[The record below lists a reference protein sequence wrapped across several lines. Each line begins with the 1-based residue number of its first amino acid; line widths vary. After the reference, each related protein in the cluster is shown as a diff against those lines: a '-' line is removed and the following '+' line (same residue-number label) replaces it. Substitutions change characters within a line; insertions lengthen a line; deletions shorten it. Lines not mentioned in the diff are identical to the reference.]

1 MEKMNFNHV
10 YFIGI
15 GGIGMSAVADI
26 LLELGYQVS
35 GSDAKSSNVTER
47 LSAKGAE
54 IHIGQK
60 AENITPAIDVV
71 VHSTAIKADNPEI
84 LQAQALGLPIMHRSE
99 MLAFLT
105 MASKSICVA
114 GAHGKTTT
122 SSMIALMM
130 ELAELEPTIVVGGDI
145 EQIGGNAKYGRGD
158 YLVAEADESDGTFL
172 RLHPWM
178 TIVTN
183 IEEDHLDHY
192 KDLAEIKEAF
202 SAFVALPGEQG
213 VGVFCLD
220 CPDVWDILAS
230 AQGTVITYG
239 FHAEADIRAD
249 NWRQEAGLN
258 KADVYRQGERLGQLT
273 LNVPGKHNMTN
284 ALAAVAAGLTVGLTF
299 EQIAEGL
306 AQFTGAKRRFQVVG
320 QVKGITVVDDYA
332 HHPTEI
338 RATLEAA
345 RSGHTGRII
354 AVFQPHRY
362 SRTKFLAPAFAE
374 SFAHA
379 DKVVLT
385 EVYSA
390 GENMTDGAPT
400 EIILEQMP
408 PEKDACIVKKEDV
421 NAWLLQ
427 EVQPGDLVLM
437 LGAGNIWINAA
448 QLVEDLQNSY
458 AVVLVTR

>member
-1 MEKMNFNHV
+1 MGVENINFNHV
-10 YFIGI
+10 HFIGS
-15 GGIGMSAVADI
+15 GGIGMSAIAEV
-26 LLELGYQVS
+26 LVELGYQVS
-35 GSDAKSSNVTER
+35 GSDAKDSEVTRR

-54 IHIGQK
+54 IQIGQRV
-60 AENITPAIDVV
+60 ENITQDIDIV

-84 LQAQALGLPIMHRSE
+84 VQAKALGLPILHRSE

-105 MASKSICVA
+105 LASKAICVA

-130 ELAELEPTIVVGGDI
+130 ELAGLQPTIVVGGDI
-145 EQIGGNAKYGRGD
+145 EQIGGNAKYGGGE

-172 RLHPWM
+172 RLNPWM
-178 TIVTN
+178 TVVTN

-202 SAFVALPGEQG
+202 SAFVALPGENG
-213 VGVFCLD
+213 VGIFCLD
-220 CPDVWDILAS
+220 CPDVRDIITS
-230 AQGTVITYG
+230 AKGQVITYG
-239 FHAEADIRAD
+239 FQEAADIRAE
-249 NWRQEAGLN
+249 NWQQEDGLN
-258 KADVYRQGERLGQLT
+258 KADIYRQGEHLGQLV
-273 LNVPGKHNMTN
+273 LHVPGRHNMSN

-299 EQIAEGL
+299 EQIAQGL
-306 AQFTGAKRRFQVVG
+306 VCFTGAKRRFQIIG
-320 QVKGITVVDDYA
+320 EEKGVKVVDDYA

-338 RATLEAA
+338 QATLEAA
-345 RSGHTGRII
+345 RSGHAGRII

-374 SFAHA
+374 SFAYA
-379 DKVVLT
+379 DKVILT

-408 PEKDACIVKKEDV
+408 PEKDACIVKKEDI
-421 NAWLLQ
+421 NAWLLK

-437 LGAGNIWINAA
+437 LGAGNIWMNAA
-448 QLVEDLQNSY
+448 QLVEDLKNS
-458 AVVLVTR
+458 

>member
-1 MEKMNFNHV
+1 MNFNHV

-15 GGIGMSAVADI
+15 GGIGMSAVAEV
-26 LLELGYQVS
+26 LLELGYNIS

-47 LSAKGAE
+47 LSAKGAQ
-54 IHIGQK
+54 IHIGQQ
-60 AENITPAIDVV
+60 AENITTDIDIV

-84 LQAQALGLPIMHRSE
+84 LQAQALGLPVLHRSE

-105 MASKSICVA
+105 LDSKAICVA

-130 ELAELEPTIVVGGDI
+130 ELAEMEPTIVVGGDI
-145 EQIGGNAKYGRGD
+145 EQIGGNAKYGSGE

-202 SAFVALPGEQG
+202 SAFVSLPGEQG
-213 VGVFCLD
+213 VGVFCMD
-220 CPDVWDILAS
+220 CPDVRDIMAS
-230 AQGTVITYG
+230 ANGQIITYG
-239 FHAEADIRAD
+239 FHEEAAIRAE
-249 NWRQEAGLN
+249 NWQQERSLN
-258 KADVYRQGERLGQLT
+258 KADIYQEGTYLGQLV

-299 EQIAEGL
+299 EQIASGL
-306 AQFTGAKRRFQVVG
+306 VQFTGAKRRFQVVG
-320 QVKGITVVDDYA
+320 EVKGIKVVDDYA

-408 PEKDACIVKKEDV
+408 PDKDASIVKKEEI

-437 LGAGNIWINAA
+437 LGAGNIWVNAA
-448 QLVEDLQNSY
+448 QLVEDLQN
-458 AVVLVTR
+458 L

>member
-1 MEKMNFNHV
+1 
-10 YFIGI
+10 
-15 GGIGMSAVADI
+15 
-26 LLELGYQVS
+26 
-35 GSDAKSSNVTER
+35 
-47 LSAKGAE
+47 
-54 IHIGQK
+54 
-60 AENITPAIDVV
+60 
-71 VHSTAIKADNPEI
+71 
-84 LQAQALGLPIMHRSE
+84 
-99 MLAFLT
+99 
-105 MASKSICVA
+105 
-114 GAHGKTTT
+114 
-122 SSMIALMM
+122 MIALMM

-332 HHPTEI
+332 HHPP
-338 RATLEAA
+338 
-345 RSGHTGRII
+345 RSGQRWKQRAAAIRDGSSLFFSRT
-354 AVFQPHRY
+354 AT

-448 QLVEDLQNSY
+448 QLVEDLQNS
-458 AVVLVTR
+458 

>member
-1 MEKMNFNHV
+1 MGVENINFNHV
-10 YFIGI
+10 HFIGI
-15 GGIGMSAVADI
+15 GGIGMSAIAEV
-26 LLELGYQVS
+26 LVELGYQVS
-35 GSDAKSSNVTER
+35 GSDAKDSEVTRR

-54 IHIGQK
+54 IQIGQRV
-60 AENITPAIDVV
+60 ENITQDIDIV

-84 LQAQALGLPIMHRSE
+84 VQAKALGLPILHRSE

-105 MASKSICVA
+105 LASKAICVA

-130 ELAELEPTIVVGGDI
+130 ELAGLQPTIVVGGDI
-145 EQIGGNAKYGRGD
+145 EQIGGNAKYGGGE

-172 RLHPWM
+172 RLNPWM
-178 TIVTN
+178 TVVTN

-202 SAFVALPGEQG
+202 SAFVALPGENG
-213 VGVFCLD
+213 VGIFCLD
-220 CPDVWDILAS
+220 CPDVRDIITS
-230 AQGTVITYG
+230 AKGQVITYG
-239 FHAEADIRAD
+239 FQEAADIRAE
-249 NWRQEAGLN
+249 NWQQEDGLN
-258 KADVYRQGERLGQLT
+258 KADIYRQGEHLGQLV
-273 LNVPGKHNMTN
+273 LHVPGRHNMSN

-299 EQIAEGL
+299 EQIAQGL
-306 AQFTGAKRRFQVVG
+306 VCFTGAKRRFQIIG
-320 QVKGITVVDDYA
+320 EEKGVKVVDDYA

-338 RATLEAA
+338 QATLEAA
-345 RSGHTGRII
+345 RSGHAGRII

-374 SFAHA
+374 SFAYA
-379 DKVVLT
+379 DKVILT

-408 PEKDACIVKKEDV
+408 PEKDACIVKKEDI
-421 NAWLLQ
+421 NAWLLK

-437 LGAGNIWINAA
+437 LGAGNIWMNAA
-448 QLVEDLQNSY
+448 QLVEDLKNS
-458 AVVLVTR
+458 

>member
-1 MEKMNFNHV
+1 MGVENINFNHV
-10 YFIGI
+10 HFIGI
-15 GGIGMSAVADI
+15 GGIGMSAIAEV
-26 LLELGYQVS
+26 LVELGYQVS
-35 GSDAKSSNVTER
+35 GSDAKDSEVTRR

-54 IHIGQK
+54 IQIGQRV
-60 AENITPAIDVV
+60 ENITQDIDIV

-84 LQAQALGLPIMHRSE
+84 VQAKALGLPILHRSE

-105 MASKSICVA
+105 LASKAICVA

-130 ELAELEPTIVVGGDI
+130 ELAGLQPTIVVGGDI
-145 EQIGGNAKYGRGD
+145 EQIGGNAKYGGGE

-172 RLHPWM
+172 RLNPWM
-178 TIVTN
+178 TVVTN

-202 SAFVALPGEQG
+202 SAFVALPGENG
-213 VGVFCLD
+213 VGIFCLD
-220 CPDVWDILAS
+220 CPDVRDIIAS
-230 AQGTVITYG
+230 AKGQVITYG
-239 FHAEADIRAD
+239 FQEAADIRAE
-249 NWRQEAGLN
+249 NWQQEDGLN
-258 KADVYRQGERLGQLT
+258 KADIYRQGEHLGQLV
-273 LNVPGKHNMTN
+273 LHVPGRHNMSN
-284 ALAAVAAGLTVGLTF
+284 ALAAVAAGLNVGLTF
-299 EQIAEGL
+299 EQIAQGL
-306 AQFTGAKRRFQVVG
+306 VCFTGAKRRFQIIG
-320 QVKGITVVDDYA
+320 EEKGVKVVDDYA

-338 RATLEAA
+338 QATLEAA
-345 RSGHTGRII
+345 RSGHAGRII

-374 SFAHA
+374 SFAYA
-379 DKVVLT
+379 DKVILT

-408 PEKDACIVKKEDV
+408 PEKDACIVKKEDI
-421 NAWLLQ
+421 NAWLLK

-437 LGAGNIWINAA
+437 LGAGNIWMNAA
-448 QLVEDLQNSY
+448 QLVEDLKNS
-458 AVVLVTR
+458 

>member
-1 MEKMNFNHV
+1 MGVENINFNHV
-10 YFIGI
+10 HFIGI
-15 GGIGMSAVADI
+15 GGIGMSAIAEV
-26 LLELGYQVS
+26 LVELGYQVS
-35 GSDAKSSNVTER
+35 GSDAKDSEVTRR

-54 IHIGQK
+54 IQIGQRV
-60 AENITPAIDVV
+60 ENITQDIDIV

-84 LQAQALGLPIMHRSE
+84 VQAKALGLPILHRSE

-105 MASKSICVA
+105 LASKAICVA

-130 ELAELEPTIVVGGDI
+130 ELAGLQPTIVVGGDI
-145 EQIGGNAKYGRGD
+145 EQIGGNAKYGGGE

-172 RLHPWM
+172 RLNPWM
-178 TIVTN
+178 TVVTN

-202 SAFVALPGEQG
+202 SAFVALPGENG
-213 VGVFCLD
+213 VGIFCLD
-220 CPDVWDILAS
+220 CPDVRDIITS
-230 AQGTVITYG
+230 AKGQVITYG
-239 FHAEADIRAD
+239 FQEAADIRAE
-249 NWRQEAGLN
+249 NWQQEDGLN
-258 KADVYRQGERLGQLT
+258 KADIYRQGEHLGQLV
-273 LNVPGKHNMTN
+273 LHVPGRHNMSN

-299 EQIAEGL
+299 EQIAQGL
-306 AQFTGAKRRFQVVG
+306 VCFTGAKRRFQIIG
-320 QVKGITVVDDYA
+320 EEKGVKVVDDYA

-338 RATLEAA
+338 QATLEAA
-345 RSGHTGRII
+345 RSGHAGRII

-374 SFAHA
+374 SFAYA
-379 DKVVLT
+379 DKVILT

-408 PEKDACIVKKEDV
+408 PEKDACIVKKEDI
-421 NAWLLQ
+421 NAWLLK

-437 LGAGNIWINAA
+437 LGAGNIWMNAA
-448 QLVEDLQNSY
+448 QLVEDLKKS
-458 AVVLVTR
+458 